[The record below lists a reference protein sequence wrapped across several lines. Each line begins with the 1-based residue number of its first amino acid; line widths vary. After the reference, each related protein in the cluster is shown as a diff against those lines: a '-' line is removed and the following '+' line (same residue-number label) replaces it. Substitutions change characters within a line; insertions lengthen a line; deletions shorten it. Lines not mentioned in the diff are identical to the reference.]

1 MPQSDR
7 RYVTRAGLETKKGIA
22 EPPRVLTC
30 LPAHRARPPGT
41 PPRLLERREQL
52 VGLPSWRGKGEEAK
66 RDYGEVATDGREG
79 KGSDGREG
87 MGWANSGPEDLQV
100 EWAGS

>member
-52 VGLPSWRGKGEEAK
+52 GGLPSWRGKGEQDK
-66 RDYGEVATDGREG
+66 RDYGEVDRWKGRG
-79 KGSDGREG
+79 EG
-87 MGWANSGPEDLQV
+87 MGWADSGPEYLQV
-100 EWAGS
+100 EWAGP